1 MIVTLFPHTREVMV
15 YRGESMSLFL
25 KEKRSESEDSVEGP
39 LRFPLNRM
47 AEDIVLLA
55 LKRER
60 GGRYVDKIL

>member
-1 MIVTLFPHTREVMV
+1 MIVTLFPHTREVIV
-15 YRGESMSLFL
+15 CKRESIALFL
-25 KEKRSESEDSVEGP
+25 KEKRSESEERDEDL

-47 AEDIVLLA
+47 AEDVVLLT